1 MNTKALKQKIYFNI
15 FRIVT
20 AIVVAFLIFMI
31 GTFISN
37 GIGVIDWTF
46 LTDIPR
52 AGMTEGG
59 IFPAIVGTLYI
70 TLLTM
75 AFALPIGIA
84 AAIYLVEYAGE
95 GRIVGAINSAIIN
108 LAGVPSIIYG
118 LFGFGLF
125 VVFLGFGTSILA
137 GALTMSL
144 LVLPIVIAS
153 TREALLSVPKSF
165 REGSLALGATKWQT
179 TKQNV
184 LPYAL
189 PGMLTGVI
197 LAVARA
203 AGETAP
209 IITTAAFFFS
219 PSIPTSPLQ
228 GTMALS
234 THIYYMATQHPNIS
248 LVRPLTYGTALVLL
262 AIVLSLN
269 LVAILVRTKYRRRRN
284 W

>member
-1 MNTKALKQKIYFNI
+1 MKTKLLKQKLYFNF

-20 AIVVAFLIFMI
+20 AVIVAFLIYVI
-31 GTFISN
+31 GTFVYN
-37 GIGVIDWTF
+37 GVGVIDWTF

-59 IFPAIVGTLYI
+59 ILPAIVGTAYL
-70 TLLTM
+70 TLATM

-84 AAIYLVEYAGE
+84 AAVYLVEYAKE
-95 GRIVGAINSAIIN
+95 GRIVGAINSAIVN

-153 TREALLSVPKSF
+153 TREALLSVPRSF

-179 TKQNV
+179 TKSNV

-197 LAVARA
+197 LALARA

-219 PSIPTSPLQ
+219 PGIPTSPLQ

-248 LVRPLTYGTALVLL
+248 LVRPITYGTALVLL
-262 AIVLSLN
+262 AMVLSLN
-269 LVAILVRTKYRRRRN
+269 LVAIIVRTRYRRRRN

>member
-1 MNTKALKQKIYFNI
+1 MRIKLLRQKIYFGF
-15 FRIVT
+15 FRITT
-20 AIVVAFLIFMI
+20 AIVVAFLLFMI
-31 GTFISN
+31 GTFIYN
-37 GIGVIDWTF
+37 GLGVINWTF

-52 AGMTEGG
+52 GGMTEGG
-59 IFPAIVGTLYI
+59 IFPAIVGTLYL
-70 TLLTM
+70 TLITM
-75 AFALPIGIA
+75 ALALPIGIA
-84 AAIYLVEYAGE
+84 AAIYLVEYSKE

-179 TKQNV
+179 TKNNV

-189 PGMLTGVI
+189 PGMLTGII

-209 IITTAAFFFS
+209 ILTTASFFFS
-219 PSIPTSPLQ
+219 PGIPTSPLQ

-234 THIYYMATQHPNIS
+234 THIYYMATQHPNIT
-248 LVRPLTYGTALVLL
+248 LVRPITYGTALVLL
-262 AIVLSLN
+262 AMVLSLN
-269 LVAILVRTKYRRRRN
+269 LVAIIVRTKYRRKRN